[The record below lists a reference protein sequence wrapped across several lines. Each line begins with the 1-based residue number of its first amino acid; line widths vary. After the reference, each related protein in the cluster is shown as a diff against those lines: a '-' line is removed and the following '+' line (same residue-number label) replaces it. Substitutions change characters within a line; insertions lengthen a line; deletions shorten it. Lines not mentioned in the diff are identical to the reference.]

1 MSDEENFIARW
12 SRRKR
17 EAEQA
22 AGEKPGVDASPD
34 VSTPSDVQSAEPAAA
49 SADAAQAAKTQADA
63 PPVDLDSLPPIESI
77 TAGSDIRAFLAPG
90 IPAHLTRA
98 ALRRVWVADPAIRDF
113 VGLAEN
119 AWDFNAPGGV
129 PGFGPALPLEEA
141 QRLVAEMLRDDTP
154 APPESTSGLH
164 EPSQMP
170 DVSAPS
176 HNPPEPAA
184 TTIAPAAQPVASTPP
199 DSAPSDAAAQDEAP
213 QDRLTTVARQH
224 GGALPR

>member
-22 AGEKPGVDASPD
+22 AAEKPGVDVPD
-34 VSTPSDVQSAEPAAA
+34 DAAPPSDVQSAEPVAA
-49 SADAAQAAKTQADA
+49 SADAAQAVETEAGA

-98 ALRRVWVADPAIRDF
+98 ALRRAWVADPAIRDF

-129 PGFGPALPLEEA
+129 PGFGPPLPLEEA

-154 APPESTSGLH
+154 TPPESTSGLR

-184 TTIAPAAQPVASTPP
+184 TPVPSTAQPVASTPP

-213 QDRLTTVARQH
+213 QDRPTTVARQH

>member
-22 AGEKPGVDASPD
+22 APEKPGVDVP
-34 VSTPSDVQSAEPAAA
+34 
-49 SADAAQAAKTQADA
+49 ADAASPSDAQSAQPVAAQAVEAPADVV
-63 PPVDLDSLPPIESI
+63 PVDLDSLPPVESI

-98 ALRRVWVADPAIRDF
+98 ALRRAWVADPAIRDF

-129 PGFGPALPLEEA
+129 PGFGPPLALEEA

-154 APPESTSGLH
+154 APPESTSGLR
-164 EPSQMP
+164 EPSQMQ

-184 TTIAPAAQPVASTPP
+184 TPVPSTAQPVASTPP
-199 DSAPSDAAAQDEAP
+199 DSAPSDAAAQDETP
-213 QDRLTTVARQH
+213 QDRPTTVARQH